1 LAFFVDRRWK
11 RRMKRQRLDLSGG
24 FVKVLYGGKTE
35 TTWITSEEEKTFSL
49 STLSFFSLSIHYR
62 EGEAMTERERE
73 REREEEEEEEE
84 NYIAATAKA

>member
-1 LAFFVDRRWK
+1 
-11 RRMKRQRLDLSGG
+11 MKRQRLDLSGG

-73 REREEEEEEEE
+73 RERERGGGGGGGRG
-84 NYIAATAKA
+84 KLHSSHC